1 MNSNENQIRNSN
13 GSFICEAFY
22 EDGIW
27 VVAIKKKTVYT
38 YILLYGNGS
47 IRIINEDDGE
57 PIKDV
62 HHLTSTIE

>member
-1 MNSNENQIRNSN
+1 MNSNERQIRNSN
-13 GSFICEAFY
+13 GNFICEVFY

-38 YILLYGNGS
+38 YILLYTNGS
-47 IRIINEDDGE
+47 NRIINEDDGG
-57 PIKDV
+57 PVKDV

>member
-1 MNSNENQIRNSN
+1 MNNNKNQIRNSD
-13 GSFICEAFY
+13 GSFICEVFY
-22 EDGIW
+22 EDDIW

-38 YILLYGNGS
+38 YILLYDNGS

-62 HHLTSTIE
+62 HHMTSTIE

>member
-1 MNSNENQIRNSN
+1 MNSNKNQIRNSN
-13 GSFICEAFY
+13 GNFICEVFY

-47 IRIINEDDGE
+47 IRIINEDDGGL
-57 PIKDV
+57 IKDV
-62 HHLTSTIE
+62 HHLTPTNE